1 MVLPCKAMA
10 AHDARVEIEFLKMS
24 GCGDDVVVVD
34 CFRQPLAVQADLPR
48 LARQCLDRGTGIG
61 GSALLLVG
69 PGSAGDRL
77 SARAFQPDGAEG
89 DPSGHALRCIA
100 RYATDAGLVSSTE
113 FFLDTRRGDVRAQAI
128 DSRNIRLDLG
138 IPVSPEAAA
147 EIRESPAAAF
157 TVALEVGGR
166 LLSYTPVSVGTPFG
180 IFFVPGFD
188 SSMDRTARRI
198 ARHPGF
204 PAGAGVAFAQVIDRE
219 TLGLRAW
226 DRARRVPSCSC
237 AAAAVVAAVVNG
249 FCDREVFVR
258 LPGGDLFLEW
268 REETNR
274 LHLTGPALYAFTGT
288 YPFEE

>member
-1 MVLPCKAMA
+1 VPD
-10 AHDARVEIEFLKMS
+10 HDAGVEIEFFKMH

-34 CFRQPLAVQADLPR
+34 CFRQPLAVQAELPL
-48 LARQCLDRGTGIG
+48 LARRCLDRGTGVG
-61 GSALLLVG
+61 GSALVFVG
-69 PGSAGDRL
+69 PGSSPNHL

-89 DPSGHALRCIA
+89 DPSGHALRCAA

-113 FFLDTRRGDVRAQAI
+113 FAIETRRGDVRAQAI

-138 IPVSPEAAA
+138 LPMSPAAAA
-147 EIRESPAAAF
+147 EIRESPATAF
-157 TVALEVGGR
+157 TASLEVGGR

-180 IFFVPGFD
+180 VFFVPGFD
-188 SSMDRTARRI
+188 SATERAARRI
-198 ARHPGF
+198 ARHPDF

-219 TLGLRAW
+219 TLALRSW
-226 DRARRVPSCSC
+226 DRVRCVPSCSC

-258 LPGGDLFLEW
+258 LPAGDLFLEW

-274 LHLTGPALYAFTGT
+274 LHLTGPALYSFTGT